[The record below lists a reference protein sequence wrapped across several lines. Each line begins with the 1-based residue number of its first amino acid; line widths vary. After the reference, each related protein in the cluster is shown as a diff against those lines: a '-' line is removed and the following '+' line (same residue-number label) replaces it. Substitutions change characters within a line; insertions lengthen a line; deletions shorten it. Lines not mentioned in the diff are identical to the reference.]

1 MKALGFRLTPALQR
15 QLGLPLAAGLTGF
28 VGAWLLW
35 PVDTQALDALQLEV
49 AQLKAQAE
57 IQAQAQAPLP
67 HRRGADDSPTDS
79 HLPGLLADA
88 EPPDLAE
95 GATVWPWLQQRL
107 RAHGLQVQLLR
118 PQAVND
124 ATTLPQQQVAMRLQG
139 RWHDWLEVES
149 ALHRHAPWWVIDQWQ
164 VVPVGPQSGEVR
176 IDLQA
181 RLGFRPPALQAHGA
195 TPRVWP
201 EWPVLADREPLAGNE
216 LFAQAPT
223 PQAGAVAGQ
232 ATAPLP
238 ADPSGSPVHAWRL
251 LGVWQ
256 QAGTAHAVLGDGESP
271 IVVRQGQRVG
281 LGAYRVRRIGQ
292 DQVELAGA
300 GPAGQVLRLT
310 LQKEKP

>member
-1 MKALGFRLTPALQR
+1 MKR
-15 QLGLPLAAGLTGF
+15 LPLFAALAFAGFANATHAADLMSAWQAALTRDPEI
-28 VGAWLLW
+28 AAAR
-35 PVDTQALDALQLEV
+35 ALHE
-49 AQLKAQAE
+49 
-57 IQAQAQAPLP
+57 
-67 HRRGADDSPTDS
+67 
-79 HLPGLLADA
+79 
-88 EPPDLAE
+88 
-95 GATVWPWLQQRL
+95 
-107 RAHGLQVQLLR
+107 
-118 PQAVND
+118 QAV
-124 ATTLPQQQVAMRLQG
+124 QWRLQG
-139 RWHDWLEVES
+139 RWRDWLVWGQAVE
-149 ALHRHAPWWVIDQWQ
+149 AHAPWWVFDHWL
-164 VVPVGPQSGEVR
+164 VLPASTPGEVR
-176 IDLQA
+176 IELQA

-195 TPRVWP
+195 MPRVWP

-223 PQAGAVAGQ
+223 PQANAVAGQ